1 MTGVARSVC
10 SVVNLL
16 HAIREPLITLMPSS
30 TDTDNTDVFPS
41 VSLLDTEL
49 CYNFCHLKGMT
60 TMPPVLQ
67 AIDNMT
73 SAEKIQTMDY
83 LWTALEASSNDY
95 TPPAWHARELAR
107 RRALYEAGKVP
118 VYDWTEVKARLDARR
133 NAR

>member
-1 MTGVARSVC
+1 
-10 SVVNLL
+10 
-16 HAIREPLITLMPSS
+16 
-30 TDTDNTDVFPS
+30 
-41 VSLLDTEL
+41 
-49 CYNFCHLKGMT
+49 
-60 TMPPVLQ
+60 MPPVLQ

-83 LWTALEASSNDY
+83 LWTALETSSNDY

>member
-1 MTGVARSVC
+1 MPRDAIYGLSLHKFSGPPRRFRAYFAPLC
-10 SVVNLL
+10 S
-16 HAIREPLITLMPSS
+16 ILI
-30 TDTDNTDVFPS
+30 
-41 VSLLDTEL
+41 L

>member
-1 MTGVARSVC
+1 M
-10 SVVNLL
+10 L
-16 HAIREPLITLMPSS
+16 
-30 TDTDNTDVFPS
+30 
-41 VSLLDTEL
+41 
-49 CYNFCHLKGMT
+49 
-60 TMPPVLQ
+60 PVLQ

-133 NAR
+133 NAL